1 MQGSVQQKV
10 TEGNI
15 KLHAIQNGIVMKR
28 YFRLCTVILIAF
40 LLTSKTT
47 VAQDMGGEDNHQQE
61 QSHDHQQH
69 DASTSHQD
77 MSHQT
82 HAHEHEM
89 HMEPESLL
97 DVVRQH
103 EFAGTDV
110 EPMSTPSSMFMSMH
124 GNWMLM
130 LHGTAFLSEMQQS
143 GPRGDDKL
151 FSTNW
156 IMPMA
161 QRTFQ
166 NGTLSLRAM
175 FSLEPATVTQ
185 RHYPELFQQG
195 ETAFARPIV
204 DGQHPH
210 DFLMEIAALYD
221 LNLGEKMLLSFYAA
235 PVGDPA
241 MGPPAFPHRPSAS
254 ENPLAP
260 LGHHLQDSTH
270 IADDVLTLGLTHRA
284 VRLEASGFHGR
295 EPDENRW
302 DFDSGKIDS
311 WSTRLTINPGHNWSG
326 QYSFA
331 HLVSPEALHPE
342 DNIDRMTASIA
353 YNRPLANGNWA
364 SLLVWGRN
372 SGSPGHLIWNSYL
385 AESTL
390 RFANTNYLWGR
401 LENVDRTN
409 ELLLKNAP
417 EPPNF
422 QESIIGRVKAF
433 TLGYD
438 REFKFV
444 PHLATAIGGQ
454 ATFYAT
460 PDSLKTIYGS
470 HPVGVLLF
478 VRLRL
483 VP

>member
-1 MQGSVQQKV
+1 
-10 TEGNI
+10 
-15 KLHAIQNGIVMKR
+15 MKS
-28 YFRLCTVILIAF
+28 YLKFRTVIF
-40 LLTSKTT
+40 LGCLLMGNVI
-47 VAQDMGGEDNHQQE
+47 VAQDMAAEVSSPQE
-61 QSHDHQQH
+61 QSQEHHH
-69 DASTSHQD
+69 HGASTGAQHTSAE
-77 MSHQT
+77 
-82 HAHEHEM
+82 AHGEHEM
-89 HMEPESLL
+89 HMQTESFLESI
-97 DVVRQH
+97 REH
-103 EFAGTDV
+103 EFAGTDL
-110 EPMSTPSSMFMSMH
+110 EPVSTPSSMLMSVR

-130 LHGTAFLSEMQQS
+130 LHGTAFLNQVQQS
-143 GPRGDDKL
+143 GPHGDAKL

-161 QRTFQ
+161 QRTFHS
-166 NGTLSLRAM
+166 GTLSLRAM

-185 RHYPELFQQG
+185 RRYPELFQQG
-195 ETAFARPIV
+195 ETAFGMPIV

-221 LNLGEKMLLSFYAA
+221 LSLGEKTLLSFYAA
-235 PVGDPA
+235 PVGAPA
-241 MGPPAFPHRPSAS
+241 MGPPAYPHRTSAS

-270 IADDVLTLGLTHRA
+270 VADDVLTLGLTHRS
-284 VRLEASGFHGR
+284 VRLEASAFHGR

-302 DFDSGKIDS
+302 DFDSGNLDS
-311 WSTRLTINPGHNWSG
+311 WSTRLTVSPWRNWSG

-331 HLVSPEALHPE
+331 HLGSPEALHTE

-372 SGSPGHLIWNSYL
+372 SDSPGHLIWNSYL

-409 ELLLKNAP
+409 ELLLKNTP
-417 EPPNF
+417 EPANF
-422 QESIIGRVKAF
+422 QESIIGRIKAL

-438 REFKFV
+438 REFKFI

-454 ATFYAT
+454 ASFYAT
-460 PDSLKTIYGS
+460 PDSLKPIYGS